1 MMLRSNRCSVRVLT
15 ARWLAAI
22 ATDLLAAAAVLLLT
36 VAARP
41 CVYVLAQHF
50 ETLVDERQQRY
61 AKARHQHL
69 CRYNDTQHLRST
81 LCHQQLYTQES
92 PAVSH
97 ALQPIQYLLQYWPS
111 RSSKVN
117 NFYVIWK
124 PMWDFLLVINS
135 NLGPILHRIATRHPL
150 QTTDGCTIDRQTT
163 TTTRPPNSIAV
174 ERQKLTID
182 VGVECQLKKTAVRF
196 FIGNPP
202 S

>member
-1 MMLRSNRCSVRVLT
+1 
-15 ARWLAAI
+15 
-22 ATDLLAAAAVLLLT
+22 
-36 VAARP
+36 
-41 CVYVLAQHF
+41 
-50 ETLVDERQQRY
+50 
-61 AKARHQHL
+61 
-69 CRYNDTQHLRST
+69 
-81 LCHQQLYTQES
+81 
-92 PAVSH
+92 
-97 ALQPIQYLLQYWPS
+97 
-111 RSSKVN
+111 
-117 NFYVIWK
+117 
-124 PMWDFLLVINS
+124 MWDFLLVINS